1 VFTKCPGKCPI
12 PPATPT
18 TKGRSVAPRTI
29 ESAADTARDRRP
41 TKQYFGSVSEAD
53 GKAFACPPAVGEFD
67 GIDLTLLDP
76 ADEDDRRMLIEA
88 EHPDLKQALDGDVRE
103 IRRGADVMNPRL
115 HITMHE
121 IVANQLWAD
130 EPPEVWQT
138 AKRLSDA
145 GYERHEVLHMLGSVV
160 SGQVWASLRNDA
172 SHDLERVRLELAALP
187 EGWESMRDTWPIERS
202 RNRAERRA
210 EERRR
215 RPGH

>member
-1 VFTKCPGKCPI
+1 
-12 PPATPT
+12 
-18 TKGRSVAPRTI
+18 
-29 ESAADTARDRRP
+29 
-41 TKQYFGSVSEAD
+41 VSEVD
-53 GKAFACPPAVGEFD
+53 RKAFACPRVVGETD
-67 GIDLTLLDP
+67 GIDLRLLDP
-76 ADEDDRRMLIEA
+76 ADEHDRRMLIEA
-88 EHPDLKQALDGDVRE
+88 EHPDLKQALDDDVRD

-138 AKRLSDA
+138 AKRLVGA

-160 SGQVWASLRNDA
+160 SGQVWASLRKDA
-172 SHDLERVRLELAALP
+172 PDDLERVRLKLAALP
-187 EGWESMRDTWPIERS
+187 EGWESMRETWPIERS

-215 RPGH
+215 RADALEGSGVRVLPGADSIPVGLQLAQLRPLDRPRAPPSAQDHLLPDGR